1 MIGAPLN
8 CTGLG
13 DADAVTF
20 AITLV
25 VVLELDVEVVDDVVE
40 RLDVVE
46 LVLLVVDDVTDVVA
60 GLVEGGTFENEFWA
74 LESTQ
79 DGKFPSGTQS
89 IALF

>member
-1 MIGAPLN
+1 MRGPLEAN
-8 CTGLG
+8 VPCHVPSFGE
-13 DADAVTF
+13 
-20 AITLV
+20 TLV
-25 VVLELDVEVVDDVVE
+25 VVEL
-40 RLDVVE
+40 LDVVE